1 MNPLNP
7 LRFTS
12 HQKNWEKLSFK
23 FLNDKIDKAQILPNC
38 QVPNS
43 FFGITI
49 NFIIKKFI
57 KRVRRCIKMSLLSGQ
72 IFVMKAKTRES
83 FDFVET
89 SEIRLWNYY
98 LHQKKPDKNTRIMA
112 CTLHTISIE
121 ERYIEEKTQI
131 FVVWAGTV
139 RADILGW
146 TFLGSQSP
154 HRWQNMSAKVKWRI
168 FCGYQ

>member
-1 MNPLNP
+1 M
-7 LRFTS
+7 
-12 HQKNWEKLSFK
+12 
-23 FLNDKIDKAQILPNC
+23 NDKIDKAQILPNC

-131 FVVWAGTV
+131 FVFWAGQSGQIFWAGYFWAV
-139 RADILGW
+139 K
-146 TFLGSQSP
+146 SP
-154 HRWQNMSAKVKWRI
+154 HRWQHMSAKVIMKIILWI
-168 FCGYQ
+168 SIILSF